1 MVDTGGVSGTQ
12 EAIDRIV
19 GELVD
24 GTAHVRGAVLG
35 SADGHPLA
43 ASIDDLASDASSVA
57 AMAAA
62 AVGLSTQLVRVAT
75 DARTANTHVRSA
87 GAQVWVLDVGRVAT
101 LTVYAEP
108 HGDPAAIATAAQRT
122 TARLV
127 EALTPDRDVGAD

>member
-1 MVDTGGVSGTQ
+1 VSGTQ

-19 GELVD
+19 GEFVD
-24 GTAHVRGAVLG
+24 ETAHVRGAVLG

-43 ASIDDLASDASSVA
+43 ASVDDLDSDASSIA

-62 AVGLSTQLVRVAT
+62 TVGLSTQLVRVAT

-87 GAQVWVLDVGRVAT
+87 GGQVWVLDVGRVAT
-101 LTVYAEP
+101 LTVYAESD
-108 HGDPAAIATAAQRT
+108 GNPAAIATAAQRT

-127 EALTPDRDVGAD
+127 EALSDEP

>member
-1 MVDTGGVSGTQ
+1 MIDTGGVSGTQ
-12 EAIDRIV
+12 ESIDRIV
-19 GELVD
+19 DELVG
-24 GTAHVRGAVLG
+24 GTVHVLGAVLG

-43 ASIDDLASDASSVA
+43 ASIDDLDSDASSVA

-62 AVGLSTQLVRVAT
+62 TIGLSTQLVRVAT
-75 DARTANTHVRSA
+75 GARTANTHVRSA

-108 HGDPAAIATAAQRT
+108 TGDPAAIATAAQRA

-127 EALTPDRDVGAD
+127 EALTPEQPGD